1 MIKKQNHNSE
11 ESSNSLE
18 GGNSQPQKLESS
30 TPMAANLLQ
39 ALIASSFLWY
49 PFACL
54 LIAVPFTLMTSYF
67 VSDEGLQYVVSA
79 YLIACYLI
87 PALAFVGLMLT
98 NRWFRKSFLWVLLL
112 WFGTSQIGFMTQSA
126 MTRAIIS
133 ANKAIRAQLETQT
146 IDHEK

>member
-1 MIKKQNHNSE
+1 
-11 ESSNSLE
+11 
-18 GGNSQPQKLESS
+18 
-30 TPMAANLLQ
+30 
-39 ALIASSFLWY
+39 
-49 PFACL
+49 
-54 LIAVPFTLMTSYF
+54 MTSYL

-87 PALAFVGLMLT
+87 PALAFVVLMLT

>member
-18 GGNSQPQKLESS
+18 GGNTQPPKLESS
-30 TPMAANLLQ
+30 TPMAKNLQQ

-87 PALAFVGLMLT
+87 PALAFVVLMLT
-98 NRWFRKSFLWVLLL
+98 NRWFRKSFLWILLL
-112 WFGTSQIGFMTQSA
+112 WFGTSQIGPITPSA
-126 MTRAIIS
+126 MTRAVIS
-133 ANKAIRAQLETQT
+133 SNKAIRAQLKTQT
-146 IDHEK
+146 TNHEK